1 MEYKELNEFIHFFTH
16 NKILTR
22 EQKIKFD
29 ALLARDIIDTKL
41 ETKLKKPEN
50 DINNNVNSNNNPKVS
65 NLLDKNP
72 IQSTDN
78 IGITHRTGIKKD
90 CVYVSP
96 KNVQK
101 FLIAYN
107 QDEILK
113 YTCHLIDQKEIID
126 DIASKCPSSKY
137 VFREHLDLI
146 KKRFQELKKE
156 YSKQNLRPSNNIIA
170 LISAYLT
177 GKNAKGENITWSSN
191 DIDVNWSSN
200 ELIKWSDKFSH
211 IVPNPGKNIE
221 RINQNPG
228 YKLGK
233 VIPNNIKKE
242 RIVYFKELVIY
253 FKNLFHLRKDN
264 SLRAIFDY
272 INNQDENWKNN
283 VEISFDESFNDGV
296 ELFTDVD
303 KLIQAYKRIVNIC
316 INCRENKQEKA
327 KIILNFYDNKDDNAA
342 YLSIHHINSI
352 YRKTSKN
359 AVERI
364 GSDTSVLIEKLING
378 LCDLYIEATFGDNR
392 CGRINLWDVEKDLKF
407 EDIPTITGVKYIL
420 KF

>member
-41 ETKLKKPEN
+41 ETKLKKTEN

-78 IGITHRTGIKKD
+78 IGITHRTGIKKE
-90 CVYVSP
+90 YTNP
-96 KNVQK
+96 KNVQN
-101 FLIAYN
+101 FLKAYN

-113 YTCHLIDQKEIID
+113 YTCHSIDQEEIID
-126 DIASKCPSSKY
+126 DIASKYPSTKY

-146 KKRFQELKKE
+146 KKRFQELVKE

-191 DIDVNWSSN
+191 KIDINWSSN
-200 ELIKWSDKFSH
+200 ELIKWSDKNPH
-211 IVPNPGKNIE
+211 IVPNPGKNIQH
-221 RINQNPG
+221 IFQNPG
-228 YKLGK
+228 YRL
-233 VIPNNIKKE
+233 E
-242 RIVYFKELVIY
+242 RPFLSHTTGMRITNFTDLVIH
-253 FKNLFHLRKDN
+253 FKSQFHIRRDN
-264 SLRAIFDY
+264 SLRTIFCY
-272 INNQDENWKNN
+272 INDQTENWKDK
-283 VEISFDESFNDGV
+283 VDISFGEPFNNGV

-316 INCRENKQEKA
+316 IDCHENKQEKT
-327 KIILNFYDNKDDNAA
+327 KIILNFYDNKDDNAT
-342 YLSIHHINSI
+342 YLSIHHINTLYGKS
-352 YRKTSKN
+352 SKN
-359 AVERI
+359 ALERI
-364 GSDTSVLIEKLING
+364 GADTSVLIEKLING
-378 LCDLYIEATFGDNR
+378 LCDLYIEAIFSDDR
-392 CGRINLWDVEKDLKF
+392 CGRINLWDAEKDLKF